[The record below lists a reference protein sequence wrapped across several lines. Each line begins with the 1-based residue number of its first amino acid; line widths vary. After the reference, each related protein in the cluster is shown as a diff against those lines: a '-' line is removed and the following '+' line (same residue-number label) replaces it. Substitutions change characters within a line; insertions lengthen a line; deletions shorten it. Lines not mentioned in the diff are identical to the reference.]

1 MIYSGRPW
9 RSGRVWLNG
18 EGIANMA
25 KAKKYT
31 NRQASQQPAE
41 FDESMLMRPMPSSI
55 EAEVAVLGSIFLLPD
70 VLDNV
75 IQILRADDFYDDAN
89 RLMFEAILDTQ
100 AEGKKVDPVIIREKL
115 KAKSKYDA
123 IGGAGYF
130 AKVVTSVNNAAHA
143 EYYAEIVRSKATL
156 RKLIVASTDIL
167 STAYEP
173 DVVPKDALSQA
184 EQQIFNILDNRSS
197 STLKSM
203 KDILDAFVDRLD
215 ARLQGVRLEGF
226 VESGFSRMDEMT
238 GGFRENELLILAARP
253 SMGKTAF
260 AMNVAANVAIR
271 QNQPTLFISLEMGSN
286 ELIDRLI
293 CSEAR
298 VNGHQLRNGS
308 LSKAE
313 QTKLSRTAGQI
324 ANAPFFV
331 DDAPSRSVSEI
342 AAAGRRVKRQCDNK
356 LGLIVIDYLQLVEPD
371 NPNDPRQEQVAK
383 IARRLKGMARE
394 LKVPILCLAQLNR
407 QAEDSRDH
415 RPKLSHLR
423 ESGAIEQDADI
434 VMFVHREEYYRK
446 GDPEALAELKG
457 QAVIIIEKQ
466 RNGPTGDVELVWQ
479 ADFTRFEDKAPERFS
494 EFDSYEPPP
503 GDL

>member
-1 MIYSGRPW
+1 LVKKPRKNNDRP
-9 RSGRVWLNG
+9 GG
-18 EGIANMA
+18 YQAN
-25 KAKKYT
+25 
-31 NRQASQQPAE
+31 PE
-41 FDESMLMRPMPSSI
+41 FDESVMMRPMPSSI
-55 EAEVAVLGSIFLLPD
+55 EAETAVLGSIFLLPD

-75 IQILRADDFYDDAN
+75 IQLLRVDDFYDDAN
-89 RLMFEAILDTQ
+89 RILFEAILECST
-100 AEGKKVDPVIIREKL
+100 EGKKVDPTIIREKL
-115 KAKSKYDA
+115 KSKSKWDV
-123 IGGAGYF
+123 IGGAAYF
-130 AKVVTSVNNAAHA
+130 ARVVTSVNNAAHA
-143 EYYAEIVRSKATL
+143 EYYADIVASKATL

-167 STAYEP
+167 GTAYQP

-197 STLKSM
+197 NSLKPM
-203 KDILDAFVDRLD
+203 REILDSFLDRLD
-215 ARLQGVRLEGF
+215 ARLRGERLEGF
-226 VESGFSRMDEMT
+226 VESGFAKMDEMT

-271 QNQPTLFISLEMGSN
+271 QNEPTLFVSLEMGSN
-286 ELIDRLI
+286 ELIDRML

-308 LSKAE
+308 LSQVE
-313 QTKLSRTAGQI
+313 RSKLSKTASKI
-324 ANAPFFV
+324 AAAPFFV

-342 AAAGRRVKRQCDNK
+342 AAAGRRVKRQCNNK
-356 LGLIVIDYLQLVEPD
+356 LGLIVIDYLQLIEPD

-383 IARRLKGMARE
+383 IARRLKGLARE

-434 VMFVHREEYYRK
+434 VMFVHREEYYHK
-446 GDPEALAELKG
+446 GNQEALAELKG
-457 QAVIIIEKQ
+457 KAVIIIEKQ
-466 RNGPTGDVELVWQ
+466 RNGPTGDVELVWE
-479 ADFTRFEDKAPERFS
+479 ADFTRFDDRAPQRFD
-494 EFDSYEPPP
+494 EFDEYQPSAAD
-503 GDL
+503 DL

>member
-1 MIYSGRPW
+1 MKKSRRYSDRQ
-9 RSGRVWLNG
+9 SG
-18 EGIANMA
+18 
-25 KAKKYT
+25 
-31 NRQASQQPAE
+31 SSSSAE
-41 FDESMLMRPMPSSI
+41 FDESALMRPMPSSI
-55 EAEVAVLGSIFLLPD
+55 EAETAVLGSIFLLPD

-75 IQILRADDFYDDAN
+75 IQILRPDDFYDDAN
-89 RLMFEAILDTQ
+89 RILFESILECAT
-100 AEGKKVDPVIIREKL
+100 EGKKVDPTIIRENL
-115 KAKSKYDA
+115 KAKAKYDV
-123 IGGAGYF
+123 IGGAAFF
-130 AKVVTSVNNAAHA
+130 ASVVTSVNNAAHA
-143 EYYAEIVRSKATL
+143 EYYADIVRNKATL

-197 STLKSM
+197 NSLKPM
-203 KDILDAFVDRLD
+203 REILDSFLDRLD

-226 VESGFSRMDEMT
+226 VESGFAKMDEMT

-271 QNQPTLFISLEMGSN
+271 QQEPTLFISLEMGSN
-286 ELIDRLI
+286 ELIDRLL

-308 LSKAE
+308 LNQAE
-313 QTKLSRTAGQI
+313 RAKLSKTASKI
-324 ANAPFFV
+324 ASAPFYV
-331 DDAPSRSVSEI
+331 DDSPSRSVSEI
-342 AAAGRRVKRQCDNK
+342 AAAGRRVKRACNNR
-356 LGLIVIDYLQLVEPD
+356 LGLIVIDYLQLIEPD

-457 QAVIIIEKQ
+457 QALIIIEKQ

-479 ADFTRFEDKAPERFS
+479 ADYTRFDDRAPERFS
-494 EFDSYEPPP
+494 EFDDYQPTAVD
-503 GDL
+503 DL

>member
-1 MIYSGRPW
+1 MKKSRRYSDRNTGHSP
-9 RSGRVWLNG
+9 S
-18 EGIANMA
+18 
-25 KAKKYT
+25 
-31 NRQASQQPAE
+31 AE
-41 FDESMLMRPMPSSI
+41 FDESALMRPMPSSI
-55 EAEVAVLGSIFLLPD
+55 EAETAVLGSIFLLPD

-75 IQILRADDFYDDAN
+75 IQILRPDDFYDDAN
-89 RLMFEAILDTQ
+89 RILFESILECAT
-100 AEGKKVDPVIIREKL
+100 EGKKVDPTIIRENL
-115 KAKSKYDA
+115 KAKAKYDV
-123 IGGAGYF
+123 IGGAAFF
-130 AKVVTSVNNAAHA
+130 ASVVTSVNNAAHA
-143 EYYAEIVRSKATL
+143 EYYADIVRNKATL

-197 STLKSM
+197 NSLKPM
-203 KDILDAFVDRLD
+203 REILDSFLDRLD

-226 VESGFSRMDEMT
+226 VESGFAKMDEMT

-271 QNQPTLFISLEMGSN
+271 QQEPTLFISLEMGSN
-286 ELIDRLI
+286 ELIDRLL

-308 LSKAE
+308 LNQAE
-313 QTKLSRTAGQI
+313 RAKLSKTASKI
-324 ANAPFFV
+324 ASAPFYV
-331 DDAPSRSVSEI
+331 DDSPSRSVSEI
-342 AAAGRRVKRQCDNK
+342 AAAGRRVKRACNNR
-356 LGLIVIDYLQLVEPD
+356 LGLIVIDYLQLIEPD

-457 QAVIIIEKQ
+457 QALIIIEKQ

-479 ADFTRFEDKAPERFS
+479 ADYTRFDDRAPERFS
-494 EFDSYEPPP
+494 EFDDYQPTAVD
-503 GDL
+503 DL

>member
-1 MIYSGRPW
+1 MKKPR
-9 RSGRVWLNG
+9 RSNDR
-18 EGIANMA
+18 
-25 KAKKYT
+25 
-31 NRQASQQPAE
+31 RRDQPNPE
-41 FDESMLMRPMPSSI
+41 FDESIMARPMPSNV
-55 EAEVAVLGSIFLLPD
+55 EAETAVLGSIFLLPD

-75 IQILRADDFYDDAN
+75 IQILRPDDFYDDAN
-89 RLMFEAILDTQ
+89 RQLFESILECS
-100 AEGKKVDPVIIREKL
+100 AEGKKVDPTIIREKL
-115 KAKSKYDA
+115 RSKEKYDVM
-123 IGGAGYF
+123 GGAAYF
-130 AKVVTSVNNAAHA
+130 ARVVTSVNNAAHA
-143 EYYAEIVRSKATL
+143 EYYADIVASKATL

-167 STAYEP
+167 STAYQS

-197 STLKSM
+197 NSLKPM
-203 KDILDAFVDRLD
+203 REILDVFLDRLD
-215 ARLQGVRLEGF
+215 ARLQGKRLEGF
-226 VESGFSRMDEMT
+226 VESGYAKMDEMT

-260 AMNVAANVAIR
+260 AMNVAANVSIR
-271 QNQPTLFISLEMGSN
+271 QKQPTLFISLEMGAN
-286 ELIDRLI
+286 ELIDRML

-308 LSKAE
+308 LSQAE
-313 QTKLSRTAGQI
+313 RGKLSKTAAQI
-324 ANAPFFV
+324 AGAPFFV
-331 DDAPSRSVSEI
+331 DDSPSRTVSEI

-356 LGLIVIDYLQLVEPD
+356 LGLIVIDYLQLIEPD

-423 ESGAIEQDADI
+423 ESGAIEQDADV

-457 QAVIIIEKQ
+457 QALIIIEKQ

-479 ADFTRFEDKAPERFS
+479 ADYTRFDDRAPERFS
-494 EFDSYEPPP
+494 EFDDYQPAMAD
-503 GDL
+503 DL